1 MTGSMIHNIHAWPG
15 VYTTPKACFSHV
27 KDGQLLHRK
36 HVSLRNT
43 ISITVIKFSVF
54 VQDLPVQKSRQFL
67 LNCF

>member
-54 VQDLPVQKSRQFL
+54 VQIGRASCRERVSSPV
-67 LNCF
+67 